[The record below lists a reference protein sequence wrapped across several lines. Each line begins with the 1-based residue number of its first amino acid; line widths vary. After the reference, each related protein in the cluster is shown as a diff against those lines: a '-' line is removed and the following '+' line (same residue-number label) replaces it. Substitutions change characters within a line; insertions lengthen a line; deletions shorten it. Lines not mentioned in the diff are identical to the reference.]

1 MNFDNLKNKL
11 VQSRDQVEKGLGKA
25 GGMAKTR
32 FGHDK
37 QIDQGINAANTYLD
51 NEAAKQHGTPAVPA
65 TPTSPPMVVSPDD
78 TI

>member
-1 MNFDNLKNKL
+1 M
-11 VQSRDQVEKGLGKA
+11 QSRDQVEKGLGKA

-51 NEAAKQHGTPAVPA
+51 NEAAKQQATPTVPTVQAVPTVPA
-65 TPTSPPMVVSPDD
+65 TPTSPPTVVNPDD
-78 TI
+78 TV